1 MFFFLHRNI
10 IEKVVNKYIQVIL
23 TNSITDMPRNFADE
37 DSSSSHD
44 GDQFLQDNQTNNN
57 RCKFGSS
64 CGIKTVNELHDKF
77 ISGNKKTAEAKA
89 RTRDGRAWAGAR
101 AADHDNGAFS
111 AEASAGATARKDGNA
126 ELLKATASAD
136 AQIGLGGA
144 IAEAGADATYLSHSD
159 DKASLDVL
167 KSNVGG
173 GVGIG
178 AGGAKAKL
186 EAGVDLV
193 STKAKLGDRQSVNAN
208 LGLNANTGG
217 EIGVDGVSATVLG
230 VGASIGRN
238 TGIHTPFGSIN
249 FKL

>member
-1 MFFFLHRNI
+1 
-10 IEKVVNKYIQVIL
+10 
-23 TNSITDMPRNFADE
+23 MPRNFADE

-44 GDQFLQDNQTNNN
+44 GDQSLQDNQTNDN

-64 CGIKTVNELHDKF
+64 CGIKTVNELQDKF
-77 ISGNKKTAEAKA
+77 IRNGNKKTAEAKA

-101 AADHDNGAFS
+101 AADHKNGAFS
-111 AEASAGATARKDGNA
+111 AGASAGATAVKDGNT

-136 AQIGLGGA
+136 AQFGLGGA
-144 IAEAGADATYLSHSD
+144 IAEAGADATYLSLSD

-167 KSNVGG
+167 KGNVGG

-186 EAGVDLV
+186 EAGVDVV
-193 STKAKLGDRQSVNAN
+193 STEVKLGDKQSMNAN

-217 EIGVDGVSATVLG
+217 EIGVNGVSATVLG
-230 VGASIGRN
+230 LGASIGRN
-238 TGIHTPFGSIN
+238 TGIHTPFGSIT
-249 FKL
+249 FKLW